1 MCMLSLIKP
10 LRPWAWVVLLMASA
24 CQTGGD
30 TAPATGPPASTAIPF
45 EQEGMLD
52 FRRGDSVLVQIAIE
66 IADTDSARA
75 RGLMQ
80 RTTLPDRSGMLF
92 LFNREEPQ
100 SFWMANTPLSLDLMF
115 LSADTSIVTI
125 ARYTRP
131 LSPESISS
139 TAPARFVVEVP
150 AGFADT
156 WGIVEGDRARW
167 QRTP

>member
-1 MCMLSLIKP
+1 MYMRSLIKP
-10 LRPWAWVVLLMASA
+10 LRPWAWVVLLMVSA

-30 TAPATGPPASTAIPF
+30 TAPATEPPASTTIPF

-80 RTTLPDRSGMLF
+80 RTALPDRSGMLF
-92 LFNREEPQ
+92 LFNREESQ
-100 SFWMANTPLSLDLMF
+100 SFWMANTQLSLDLMF

-139 TAPARFVVEVP
+139 TAPARFVIEVP

>member
-1 MCMLSLIKP
+1 MSFPVNSLLS
-10 LRPWAWVVLLMASA
+10 WAWAVLLFLSA
-24 CQTGGD
+24 CQTRPD
-30 TAPATGPPASTAIPF
+30 TPAEAPEAASIPF
-45 EQEGMLD
+45 RKDGTLD
-52 FRRGDSVLVQIAIE
+52 FRRGEATLVQIDIE

-80 RTTLPDRSGMLF
+80 RATLPDRSGMLF

-100 SFWMANTPLSLDLMF
+100 SFWMANTQMSLDLMF

-167 QRTP
+167 QRNP